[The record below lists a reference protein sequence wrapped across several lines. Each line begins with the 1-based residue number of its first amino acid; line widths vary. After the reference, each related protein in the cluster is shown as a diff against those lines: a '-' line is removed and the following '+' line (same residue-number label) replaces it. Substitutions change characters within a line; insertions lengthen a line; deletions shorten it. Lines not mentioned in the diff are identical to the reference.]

1 MQIEIKTQF
10 MVDSKR
16 PIHMGEILME
26 KVRMGAIGWIDWCNE
41 PESRAGV
48 FTAKL
53 EIIGSKFEIYVK
65 QGSRTPDLNIGED
78 LFYHLVYRLRS
89 LGYEDLII
97 IGAINFALPF
107 YHHVFDALLNS
118 KIIESYSVIESKNR
132 NTVDNHDFRL
142 TFRPKP
148 VFLPG

>member
-10 MVDSKR
+10 MVDNKR
-16 PIHMGEILME
+16 PIHMGELLME
-26 KVRMGAIGWIDWCNE
+26 QDHIGAIGWIDWCNE
-41 PESRAGV
+41 PESRGGV

-53 EIIGSKFEIYVK
+53 EIIGSMFEIYAD
-65 QGSRTPDLNIGED
+65 QDARTSDLNIGEE
-78 LFYHLVYRLRS
+78 LFYQLVDRLRS
-89 LGYEDLII
+89 LGYEDLIV

-107 YHHVFDALLNS
+107 YHHVFEALLNNNTI
-118 KIIESYSVIESKNR
+118 KSYSVIESKNR